1 MVRDHPAKF
10 GDYRRC
16 GRGDKMNLMVE
27 GKGFTSPDF
36 NLPLLL
42 SLKHMAC
49 HADTQDISG
58 RRHKN

>member
-10 GDYRRC
+10 GDCRRC

-36 NLPLLL
+36 NLPLLF
-42 SLKHMAC
+42 
-49 HADTQDISG
+49 ISKAYG
-58 RRHKN
+58 MPC